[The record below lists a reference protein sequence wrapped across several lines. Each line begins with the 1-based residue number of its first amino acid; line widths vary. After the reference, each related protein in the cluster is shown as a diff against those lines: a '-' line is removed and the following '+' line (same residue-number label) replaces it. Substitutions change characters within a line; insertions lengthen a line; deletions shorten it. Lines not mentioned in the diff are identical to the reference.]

1 MFLFALPLIH
11 HAKKEIRKEVK
22 YKILKRRFNESEF
35 IKFSALELKNADWED
50 AEEFFYD
57 GSMYDVVKTEIDENG
72 LKHYYCIK
80 DHKEN
85 YIYPLKKIADLFKKK
100 NLKLAFNAHQENNF
114 SHQQYTLY
122 HLKEYIDI
130 VHYFQPDKAKVYPLE
145 LMNYQN
151 FYSPLFIP
159 PKNFC

>member
-22 YKILKRRFNESEF
+22 YKILKRRFNESEL
-35 IKFSALELKNADWED
+35 IKFSALELENADWED

-72 LKHYYCIK
+72 LQHYYCIK

-114 SHQQYTLY
+114 SHQQDLAA
-122 HLKEYIDI
+122 HPHK
-130 VHYFQPDKAKVYPLE
+130 YF
-145 LMNYQN
+145 
-151 FYSPLFIP
+151 SIS
-159 PKNFC
+159 